1 MARGTMPSVAQ
12 EHTTPSPSH
21 GQPCKKRRW
30 DDDDSFSHRH
40 PQLTLYG
47 GLLAEN
53 FTSAPA
59 TNSPSLESNH
69 NHGTLVP
76 HTSTLTA
83 ARKLMPLPIS
93 KRQRTSAEPVDM
105 QEGGEAMQRSSPYT
119 SPSQRAGQ
127 SSPSKTHRA
136 ASPTTAPVPTTT
148 SAALMSRCHICSRKP
163 SKKSD
168 LDSFADC
175 QGCRQRTCYVC
186 IRECSGWG
194 QQPAQISMSM
204 QEEADTSFTMLDADE
219 VVDFTSG
226 PSAQGTGTTGWAR
239 GGGHRQMVCS
249 RCCIEKGADG
259 DVVCLG
265 CLPFVEG

>member
-1 MARGTMPSVAQ
+1 MGVFSLKT
-12 EHTTPSPSH
+12 SPL
-21 GQPCKKRRW
+21 R
-30 DDDDSFSHRH
+30 
-40 PQLTLYG
+40 PQLILPVFYSSSDIT
-47 GLLAEN
+47 A
-53 FTSAPA
+53 TSTTARSILTG
-59 TNSPSLESNH
+59 TNERALESNH

-105 QEGGEAMQRSSPYT
+105 QEGGETMQRSSPYT